1 MCQCLLERSLWVR
14 WSQWLREGS
23 FFATW
28 IGGTKNQAIVRCK
41 IPLHNE
47 NMKRDVAI
55 AKLKPFE
62 HRLRERGVEALYL
75 FGSTARD
82 EAGETSDLDLL
93 FEYDPATSFSL
104 FDQAGLMLELSDSLG
119 SKVDFVSR
127 RGLRPRLKA
136 RVEAEMV
143 QIF

>member
-1 MCQCLLERSLWVR
+1 
-14 WSQWLREGS
+14 
-23 FFATW
+23 
-28 IGGTKNQAIVRCK
+28 
-41 IPLHNE
+41 
-47 NMKRDVAI
+47 MKRDVAI